1 MMNKELLE
9 LCKAYAT
16 GKISWQQYRKLRREL
31 IDSILELDNDD
42 TLPIKQYIR
51 K

>member
-9 LCKAYAT
+9 LCKAYAA
-16 GKISWQQYRKLRREL
+16 GQISWQQYRKLRREL
-31 IDSILELDNDD
+31 IDSIIQLDKDA
-42 TLPIKQYIR
+42 TLPLNYIE